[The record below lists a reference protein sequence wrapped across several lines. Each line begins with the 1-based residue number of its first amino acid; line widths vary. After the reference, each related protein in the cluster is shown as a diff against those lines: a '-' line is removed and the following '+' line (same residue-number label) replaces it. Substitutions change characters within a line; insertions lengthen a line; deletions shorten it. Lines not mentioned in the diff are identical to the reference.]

1 MSGKKSDTMNFR
13 FNQDTSTNVQ
23 KYYVKEK
30 EPPTSGT
37 YGKDK
42 QVYTCTLTHEG
53 YNDLD
58 EVAGRTENKN
68 VSLDLPLNDP
78 VNILLQKVDADTGE
92 PVPQG
97 GGQLKGAKFTVRYYD
112 TQDTWSLSKDYA
124 TRVKAATRTW
134 VYETDENGAID
145 LRTSSPLNGSDA
157 IYTDSEGQTVMPI
170 GTYVL
175 EETEPPTGYNMPDC
189 QGRTFIEVVKPGNT
203 ENGESINTYHHET
216 YKPISTEGDYKGLG
230 WNEW

>member
-1 MSGKKSDTMNFR
+1 M
-13 FNQDTSTNVQ
+13 
-23 KYYVKEK
+23 KEIT
-30 EPPTSGT
+30 PPTSGT

-112 TQDTWSLSKDYA
+112 TQDAWSLSKDYA

-134 VYETDENGAID
+134 VYETDEKGRIM
-145 LRTSSPLNGSDA
+145 PLVMTPLGGSDA
-157 IYTDSEGQTVMPI
+157 VYTDSEGQTVMPI

-189 QGRTFIEVVKPGNT
+189 QGRTFIEVITP
-203 ENGESINTYHHET
+203 EESADGEHIYRVYPKVCVNS
-216 YKPISTEGDYKGLG
+216 KKLA
-230 WNEW
+230 

>member
-1 MSGKKSDTMNFR
+1 M
-13 FNQDTSTNVQ
+13 
-23 KYYVKEK
+23 KEK
-30 EPPTSGT
+30 TPPKSGT
-37 YGKDK
+37 YGKDE

-112 TQDTWSLSKDYA
+112 TTDATSLNKDY
-124 TRVKAATRTW
+124 TQRVKDATRTW
-134 VYETDENGAID
+134 VFQTDEHGEIYLSDNYLIKGKSDD
-145 LRTSSPLNGSDA
+145 LYYRTDDFGKKTA
-157 IYTDSEGQTVMPI
+157 VFPI
-170 GTYVL
+170 GTYVI
-175 EETEPPTGYNMPDC
+175 EETSAPKGYNLPDC
-189 QGRTFIEVVKPGNT
+189 QGRTYIEVVKPGDT
-203 ENGESINTYHHET
+203 EDGESIDTYHHET
-216 YKPISTEGDYKGLG
+216 YKPISTETGKNADGSSYTYTGLG
-230 WNEW
+230 WSEWKIDGEK

>member
-1 MSGKKSDTMNFR
+1 M
-13 FNQDTSTNVQ
+13 
-23 KYYVKEK
+23 KEIT
-30 EPPTSGT
+30 PPTSGT

-112 TQDTWSLSKDYA
+112 TQDAWSLSKDYA

-134 VYETDENGAID
+134 VFQTGKNGQIE
-145 LRTSSPLNGSDA
+145 PLV
-157 IYTDSEGQTVMPI
+157 EGQVYEDDPDFRFLVSGELYRDSDNNPTFPI
-170 GTYVL
+170 GTYVI
-175 EETEPPTGYNMPDC
+175 EETEPPTGYNMPNC
-189 QGRTFIEVVKPGNT
+189 QGRTFIEVITP
-203 ENGESINTYHHET
+203 EDSADGEHIYTYHHT
-216 YKPISTEGDYKGLG
+216 IYKPIETETGTSEDGKKYTYTGLG
-230 WNEW
+230 WKEW

>member
-1 MSGKKSDTMNFR
+1 M
-13 FNQDTSTNVQ
+13 
-23 KYYVKEK
+23 KEK
-30 EPPTSGT
+30 TPPTSGT

-112 TQDTWSLSKDYA
+112 TQDAWSLSKDYA

-134 VYETDENGAID
+134 VYETDEKGRITLAEQ
-145 LRTSSPLNGSDA
+145 TPLQGSDP
-157 IYTDSEGQTVMPI
+157 IYTNSKGEPTCPI
-170 GTYVL
+170 GTYVI
-175 EETEPPTGYNMPDC
+175 EETESPTGYNLPVC

-203 ENGESINTYHHET
+203 EDGESIFTYHHET
-216 YKPISTEGDYKGLG
+216 YKPITTEGDYKGLG
-230 WNEW
+230 WREW

>member
-1 MSGKKSDTMNFR
+1 MDFCLQENGNKKSDAASFLSNNKSDTMNFSCKR
-13 FNQDTSTNVQ
+13 MVTISLTPWLWFNQDTSTNVQ

-30 EPPTSGT
+30 TPPTSGT

-42 QVYTCTLTHEG
+42 QVYTCTFTHEG

-112 TQDTWSLSKDYA
+112 TQDAWSLSKD
-124 TRVKAATRTW
+124 
-134 VYETDENGAID
+134 
-145 LRTSSPLNGSDA
+145 
-157 IYTDSEGQTVMPI
+157 
-170 GTYVL
+170 
-175 EETEPPTGYNMPDC
+175 
-189 QGRTFIEVVKPGNT
+189 
-203 ENGESINTYHHET
+203 
-216 YKPISTEGDYKGLG
+216 
-230 WNEW
+230 

>member
-1 MSGKKSDTMNFR
+1 M
-13 FNQDTSTNVQ
+13 
-23 KYYVKEK
+23 KEIT
-30 EPPTSGT
+30 PPTSGT
-37 YGKDK
+37 YGKDE

-112 TQDTWSLSKDYA
+112 TTEATSLSKDN
-124 TRVKAATRTW
+124 TQRVKAATRTW
-134 VYETDENGAID
+134 VYETDENGLIRPMQQDPISGDETYKMAD
-145 LRTSSPLNGSDA
+145 GKTNCF
-157 IYTDSEGQTVMPI
+157 PI
-170 GTYVL
+170 GTYVI
-175 EETEPPTGYNMPDC
+175 EETEPPTGYNKPDC

-203 ENGESINTYHHET
+203 DDGETIDTYYHET
-216 YKPISTEGDYKGLG
+216 YKLVSTEGDYKGLG
-230 WNEW
+230 WKEW

>member
-1 MSGKKSDTMNFR
+1 M
-13 FNQDTSTNVQ
+13 
-23 KYYVKEK
+23 KEIV
-30 EPPTSGT
+30 PPTSGT
-37 YGKDK
+37 YGKDE

-112 TQDTWSLSKDYA
+112 TTDATSLNKDY
-124 TRVKAATRTW
+124 TQRVKDATRTW
-134 VYETDENGAID
+134 VFETDENGKIWISKSEPISGD
-145 LRTSSPLNGSDA
+145 EV
-157 IYTDSEGQTVMPI
+157 YTNSKGDPVCPI
-170 GTYVL
+170 GTYVI
-175 EETEPPTGYNMPDC
+175 EETEPPTGYNLPDC

-203 ENGESINTYHHET
+203 EDGESIFTYHHET
-216 YKPISTEGDYKGLG
+216 YKPISTESGTYEDGTKYTYTSLG
-230 WNEW
+230 WKEW